1 MADIDVEKLRS
12 FLADPNNAVQQET
25 GNDPAGSEAGAAGAD
40 AQGAADQQ
48 SIQPQAGD
56 QFDKDANAF
65 AQMRVQNKLMGD
77 MLAKV
82 AQANGIQYTT
92 TDDLLQKL
100 NDDVLTKQAAAQGVD
115 PELLKRLD
123 TLERNN
129 QAYAQQQTQARLVRD
144 FESLQQEFDLSGDD
158 LQKFALELDR
168 SGIPAESI
176 NVRNEYMSRHL
187 DSIIQARTDAAVQA
201 ALGRDAKATEQSTK
215 PNGSGTVG
223 SNDVQSTTINSVAD
237 LRAVLSKID
246 K

>member
-12 FLADPNNAVQQET
+12 FLADPNNTVQQDSGT
-25 GNDPAGSEAGAAGAD
+25 DSASSDAGAAGAE
-40 AQGAADQQ
+40 AQGAAEQQ
-48 SIQPQAGD
+48 SLQPQVGD

-82 AQANGIQYTT
+82 AQANGIQYSN

-123 TLERNN
+123 NLERSN
-129 QAYAQQQTQARLVRD
+129 QAYAQKQTQARLVQD
-144 FESLQQEFDLSGDD
+144 FASLQQEFNLNSND
-158 LQKFALELDR
+158 LQQFAKELDQ

-187 DSIIQARTDAAVQA
+187 DSIIQARTDAAVQE

-215 PNGSGTVG
+215 PNGSGTLG

>member
-12 FLADPNNAVQQET
+12 FLADPNNAVQPET
-25 GNDPAGSEAGAAGAD
+25 GNDLAGSEAGAAGAD

-129 QAYAQQQTQARLVRD
+129 QAYAQQQTQDRLVRD
-144 FESLQQEFDLSGDD
+144 FESLQQEFGLSGDD

-223 SNDVQSTTINSVAD
+223 SNDLQSTQINSVAD

>member
-12 FLADPNNAVQQET
+12 FLADPNNTVQQDSGT
-25 GNDPAGSEAGAAGAD
+25 DSAGSDAGAAGAE
-40 AQGAADQQ
+40 AQGAAEQQ
-48 SIQPQAGD
+48 SLQPQVGD

-82 AQANGIQYTT
+82 AQANGIQYSN

-123 TLERNN
+123 NLERSN
-129 QAYAQQQTQARLVRD
+129 QAYAQRQTQARLVQD
-144 FESLQQEFDLSGDD
+144 FASLQQEFNLNSNE
-158 LQKFALELDR
+158 LQQFAKELDQ

-176 NVRNEYMSRHL
+176 NVRNEYMSRHF
-187 DSIIQARTDAAVQA
+187 DSIIQARTDAAVQE
-201 ALGRDAKATEQSTK
+201 ALGRDAKAKEQSTK
-215 PNGSGTVG
+215 PNGSGTLG